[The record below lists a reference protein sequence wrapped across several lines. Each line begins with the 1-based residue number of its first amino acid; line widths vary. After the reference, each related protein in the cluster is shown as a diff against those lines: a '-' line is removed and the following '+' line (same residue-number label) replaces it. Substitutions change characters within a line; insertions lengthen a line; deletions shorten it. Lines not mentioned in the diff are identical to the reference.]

1 MNKRFLIFFAC
12 GILLVGGSVFAQSQ
26 EEQKIKRAARGK
38 DVVTQEELVNFK
50 NDVPYTQAIESLS
63 ALSKKFLKKPIIDPA
78 PLSTK
83 INVEIQS
90 MYWRDAFELIL
101 RTNNL
106 WYVDQPDYIQVMPV
120 GALPATPGAPIAPG
134 AVMTRADSGQILART
149 RDVMI
154 SAIFVEIDQSKLRE
168 SGISYSIFRGR
179 DLNLGVEFLGSERV
193 SSNIFTAA
201 VAPISKKLSVDIGAA
216 LRIFESEQL
225 GEVIARPQST
235 VRSGATGRV
244 QIGTD
249 FSVKERDF
257 SGNVMDRFYSTGT
270 ILQVTPTVY
279 TYGKTV
285 LIDLTYQATR
295 SNVTPG
301 TVSTLINKTESQA
314 KLLLLDGEESYVAGL
329 VIQEENT
336 TREGI
341 PLLKDLPWWVF
352 GLRYVFGYDKV
363 SVSQKDLLILLRAD
377 LVPTVDERIEQLSK
391 GRNVIQEKLKEGR
404 EELEKRMKKQ

>member
-12 GILLVGGSVFAQSQ
+12 GILLVGGSAQSQ
-26 EEQKIKRAARGK
+26 EEQKIRRAARGK

-50 NDVPYTQAIESLS
+50 NDVPYAQAIESLS
-63 ALSKKFLKKPIIDPA
+63 ALSKKFLKKPIIDPS

-120 GALPATPGAPIAPG
+120 GALPATPGAPITPG

-201 VAPISKKLSVDIGAA
+201 VAPFSRKLSVDIGAA

-329 VIQEENT
+329 VIKEEIT

>member
-1 MNKRFLIFFAC
+1 
-12 GILLVGGSVFAQSQ
+12 
-26 EEQKIKRAARGK
+26 
-38 DVVTQEELVNFK
+38 
-50 NDVPYTQAIESLS
+50 
-63 ALSKKFLKKPIIDPA
+63 
-78 PLSTK
+78 
-83 INVEIQS
+83 
-90 MYWRDAFELIL
+90 
-101 RTNNL
+101 
-106 WYVDQPDYIQVMPV
+106 
-120 GALPATPGAPIAPG
+120 
-134 AVMTRADSGQILART
+134 
-149 RDVMI
+149 
-154 SAIFVEIDQSKLRE
+154 
-168 SGISYSIFRGR
+168 
-179 DLNLGVEFLGSERV
+179 VEFVGSDRV
-193 SSNIFTAA
+193 SSNIFSAA
-201 VAPISKKLSVDIGAA
+201 VAPTSNKKLSVDIGAA

-225 GEVIARPQST
+225 GQVIARPQST
-235 VRSGATGRV
+235 VRSGAAGRI

-270 ILQVTPTVY
+270 ILLVTPTVY
-279 TYGKTV
+279 TYGKTE

-301 TVSTLINKTESQA
+301 TVSTLINKTEAQA

-352 GLRYVFGYDKV
+352 GLRYVFGYDKI

>member
-63 ALSKKFLKKPIIDPA
+63 ALSKKFLKKPIIDPS

-120 GALPATPGAPIAPG
+120 GALPATPGAPITPG